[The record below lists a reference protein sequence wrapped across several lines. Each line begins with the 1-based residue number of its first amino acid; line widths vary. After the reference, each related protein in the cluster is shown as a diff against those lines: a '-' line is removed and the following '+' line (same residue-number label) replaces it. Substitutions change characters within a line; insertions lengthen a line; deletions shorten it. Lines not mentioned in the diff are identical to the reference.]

1 MPSAYVAEDH
11 EGRGA
16 FAPAL
21 EDVWAASLLTNC
33 VQAQVLDQIIYAVEP
48 LIRANPYLEPFRPRP
63 GEFRFSHSYLGAQA
77 SLPALIVA
85 LLRKSRE
92 QAGMPALPG
101 TLIGADP

>member
-11 EGRGA
+11 ESRRA

-21 EDVWAASLLTNC
+21 EDVWAASFLTNG

-48 LIRANPYLEPFRPRP
+48 FIRANSYLQPVGPRA

-77 SLPALIVA
+77 SLPALFVA
-85 LLRKSRE
+85 LLRKPRE

-101 TLIGADP
+101 TLIGANP